1 MMTVR
6 RTPPAAGNGELA
18 TFDRFKDKLL
28 VSLVALAVA
37 AMWFFVRTEQAQVDA
52 FHSDLAA
59 VRAEIAEVR
68 TRITADQTASSGQ
81 AARFG
86 AQGEEAL
93 RRLDGID
100 KKLETLVEPLQRR

>member
-1 MMTVR
+1 MMTASR
-6 RTPPAAGNGELA
+6 RPPAGELS
-18 TFDRFKDKLL
+18 TFGAFKDKLL
-28 VSLVALAVA
+28 LALVALAVA
-37 AMWFFVRTEQAQVDA
+37 AMWFFVHSNQVQLDT
-52 FHSDLAA
+52 FHADIAG

-68 TRITADQTASSGQ
+68 SRLNADQNASSGQ

-100 KKLETLVEPLQRR
+100 KKLDALAASRR

>member
-1 MMTVR
+1 VTTARRPVR
-6 RTPPAAGNGELA
+6 GNGELA

-37 AMWFFVRTEQAQVDA
+37 AMWFFVRTEQHQVES
-52 FHSDLAA
+52 FHLDIAA

-68 TRITADQTASSGQ
+68 TRLNADQNASSGQ

-100 KKLETLVEPLQRR
+100 KKIDTLVEPRRR